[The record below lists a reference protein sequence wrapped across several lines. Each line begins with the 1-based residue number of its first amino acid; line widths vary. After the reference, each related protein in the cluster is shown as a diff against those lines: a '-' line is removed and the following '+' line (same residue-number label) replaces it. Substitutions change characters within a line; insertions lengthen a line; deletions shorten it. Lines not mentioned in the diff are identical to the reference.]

1 MQLCSRK
8 SRCLESGLYHF
19 SPKVFV
25 FEGECLLI
33 MFDDNKFSY
42 VEFKM
47 FIGGLSVRMDYS
59 LDYGLVKQDC
69 ITGALVWV

>member
-1 MQLCSRK
+1 
-8 SRCLESGLYHF
+8 
-19 SPKVFV
+19 
-25 FEGECLLI
+25 
-33 MFDDNKFSY
+33 MFDDSIFSY